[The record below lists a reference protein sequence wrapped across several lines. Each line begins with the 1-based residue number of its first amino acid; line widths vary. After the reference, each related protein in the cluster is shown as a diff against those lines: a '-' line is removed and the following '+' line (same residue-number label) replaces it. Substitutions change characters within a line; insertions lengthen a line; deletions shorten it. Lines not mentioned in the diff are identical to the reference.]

1 MAEPKG
7 VKGFLPGFNTLD
19 SPSVLSKLINNDA
32 TERPSRVVKE
42 NVKILMEI
50 IP

>member
-7 VKGFLPGFNTLD
+7 AKGFLPGFNTLD

-32 TERPSRVVKE
+32 IERPTGVINASFNNFDE
-42 NVKILMEI
+42 
-50 IP
+50 P